1 MLPTTLVLK
10 LLFGLGGGLSGAY
23 IKDTGE
29 NAMNMV
35 YVPAPGIVGP
45 YDLCVVANKVIYLYY
60 EPHYRTVGGRQYLI
74 NWKSATLDPVAHA
87 VPDMINITAA

>member
-1 MLPTTLVLK
+1 M
-10 LLFGLGGGLSGAY
+10 SGAY

-35 YVPAPGIVGP
+35 YVPAEGVVGP

-74 NWKSATLDPVAHA
+74 NWKSAALDPVAAA